1 MAVESYTTQL
11 ERVQTAIAK
20 IEGGAQS
27 YSLEGNSFTRADLS
41 SLYTR
46 ERELRALVARE
57 SSGGGIRL
65 QRGVPR

>member
-11 ERVQTAIAK
+11 ERVQATIAK

-27 YSLEGNSFTRADLS
+27 YSVEGNSFTRADLPV
-41 SLYTR
+41 LYTR

-57 SSGGGIRL
+57 SSGGIRL
-65 QRGVPR
+65 QRGVPS